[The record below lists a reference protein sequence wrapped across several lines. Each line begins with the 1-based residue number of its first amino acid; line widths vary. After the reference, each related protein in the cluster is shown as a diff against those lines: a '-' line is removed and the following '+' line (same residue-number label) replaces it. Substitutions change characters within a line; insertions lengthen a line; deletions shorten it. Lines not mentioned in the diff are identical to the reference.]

1 MKETISPGAILIKD
15 ATSLPPKLQFESEPC
30 VPGWS
35 LVKDFDGYGLDR
47 EIREK
52 GWTFFCLAGE
62 IKTIALGIS
71 GSKTL
76 RRVIERILANP
87 KSETFNSLEITR
99 VVLKHFLGVRYVS
112 VSAHS
117 RHIQESLFLSR
128 TKGLPKPEARKS
140 EPARRLAVVS
150 VPSL

>member
-1 MKETISPGAILIKD
+1 MKATISPGAILIKD

-52 GWTFFCLAGE
+52 GWTFFWH
-62 IKTIALGIS
+62 
-71 GSKTL
+71 
-76 RRVIERILANP
+76 V
-87 KSETFNSLEITR
+87 
-99 VVLKHFLGVRYVS
+99 
-112 VSAHS
+112 
-117 RHIQESLFLSR
+117 QESLFLSR
-128 TKGLPKPEARKS
+128 TTGLPKPEARKS

>member
-1 MKETISPGAILIKD
+1 MKDIIHPGAILIKD
-15 ATSLPPKLQFESEPC
+15 RTPLPPKLQLESEPC

-62 IKTIALGIS
+62 IKAIAFGVS
-71 GSKTL
+71 GPRML

-87 KSETFNSLEITR
+87 KSKTFNSVEITR

-112 VSAHS
+112 VGAQS
-117 RHIQESLFLSR
+117 RHVQESLFLSR
-128 TKGLPKPEARKS
+128 TKGIPRPEARKS
-140 EPARRLAVVS
+140 EPARRPAVVS

>member
-1 MKETISPGAILIKD
+1 MAEKIKSGTILIMEN
-15 ATSLPPKLQFESEPC
+15 AVLPKTLQLDSEPF
-30 VPGWS
+30 VPGWK

-47 EIREK
+47 EIREE

-71 GSKTL
+71 GPKML
-76 RRVIERILANP
+76 RRAIERILANP
-87 KSETFNSLEITR
+87 RSETFNSLEITR